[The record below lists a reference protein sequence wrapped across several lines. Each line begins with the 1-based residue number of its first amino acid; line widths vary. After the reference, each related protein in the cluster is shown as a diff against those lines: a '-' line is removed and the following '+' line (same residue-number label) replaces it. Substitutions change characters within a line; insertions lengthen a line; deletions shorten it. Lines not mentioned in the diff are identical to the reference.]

1 MTAIRREVAVD
12 RAEFPYKM
20 RDLCEQTGLDRQTI
34 HFYIQQGLVPEG
46 QKTGRNMA
54 YYSSAHLDRIRLVR
68 SLAHE
73 RFLPLKAIRA
83 VLEGQEEAFSPEQR
97 ALMSEVRL
105 QVQSALRPSARSAL
119 VDAQEACERHGVS
132 TDELQALVDVGLV
145 STSTRDGTPC
155 VVDEDVW
162 VLELW
167 GRLRQ
172 AGFVEA
178 LGFTPADLAMYEE
191 AMSRLVR
198 LEAGLLARRVEGL
211 SPGDAGAMLDRG
223 LPLVNEFLT
232 RLHTSRARQFLAA
245 IE

>member
-20 RDLCEQTGLDRQTI
+20 RDLSEQTGLDRQTI

-105 QVQSALRPSARSAL
+105 QVQSALRPSARSA
-119 VDAQEACERHGVS
+119 R
-132 TDELQALVDVGLV
+132 
-145 STSTRDGTPC
+145 
-155 VVDEDVW
+155 
-162 VLELW
+162 
-167 GRLRQ
+167 
-172 AGFVEA
+172 F
-178 LGFTPADLAMYEE
+178 
-191 AMSRLVR
+191 
-198 LEAGLLARRVEGL
+198 
-211 SPGDAGAMLDRG
+211 
-223 LPLVNEFLT
+223 
-232 RLHTSRARQFLAA
+232 
-245 IE
+245 